1 MNKES
6 FFLIFTAIGVATL
19 GIAYGS
25 HPNLN
30 FLPIPFLDNININ
43 TTDISNVFSA
53 IMGLYIAMAS
63 FWIIGAINKSYTTH
77 ALWSLVIF
85 MTGIGGGR
93 VISIFTDGIPSSP
106 FIQFL
111 VAEIIFA
118 LIGYYF
124 LKNSMDKKA

>member
-6 FFLIFTAIGVATL
+6 FFLILTAIGVATL

-25 HPNLN
+25 YPNLN

-63 FWIIGAINKSYTTH
+63 FWIIGAI
-77 ALWSLVIF
+77 
-85 MTGIGGGR
+85 
-93 VISIFTDGIPSSP
+93 
-106 FIQFL
+106 L

-124 LKNSMDKKA
+124 LKNNMDKKA